1 MDREKHKEGKGKR
14 KQKRERDILIKRKP
28 HMNLK
33 FKAA

>member
-33 FKAA
+33 SKAA

>member
-14 KQKRERDILIKRKP
+14 KQKRDILIKRKP